1 MRAAAQP
8 EVGEVDVVEG
18 RQGPAPIED
27 DRLESPPVRELH
39 DREATRPPGALT
51 LGPMSVH
58 EPVAEPVEVVE
69 EDFGAELSDDELGEL
84 LVREITIDGMCG
96 VY

>member
-1 MRAAAQP
+1 
-8 EVGEVDVVEG
+8 
-18 RQGPAPIED
+18 
-27 DRLESPPVRELH
+27 
-39 DREATRPPGALT
+39 
-51 LGPMSVH
+51 MSVQDTVV
-58 EPVAEPVEVVE
+58 EPVAIEDE

>member
-1 MRAAAQP
+1 
-8 EVGEVDVVEG
+8 
-18 RQGPAPIED
+18 
-27 DRLESPPVRELH
+27 
-39 DREATRPPGALT
+39 
-51 LGPMSVH
+51 MSVQ
-58 EPVAEPVEVVE
+58 EAEIAPADATDDE

>member
-1 MRAAAQP
+1 MSVQ
-8 EVGEVDVVEG
+8 E
-18 RQGPAPIED
+18 APIEPVDVAD
-27 DRLESPPVRELH
+27 D
-39 DREATRPPGALT
+39 
-51 LGPMSVH
+51 
-58 EPVAEPVEVVE
+58 